1 MSDGH
6 RLYFLKFPC
15 YCQLMSHPTAA
26 RRSYG
31 QFCGV
36 ARALDVI
43 GDRWTLLIIREL
55 LIGPNRFG
63 ELQSG
68 LPGIATNL
76 LTARLRQLE
85 RDGLIERRLGKEPED
100 GTKYV
105 LTSRGEALRN
115 VIHALV
121 RWSGPLMLSGP
132 GRDEFRPGWL
142 AVALPA
148 LVGARPLRP
157 VRIGVETGG
166 AHLVLEVS
174 ATGVTATAGHVE
186 QVDAK
191 LRADPEAILGLAS
204 GVVSVRG
211 AVRGGA
217 KTSGDRRALERV
229 FRPSPMVW

>member
-1 MSDGH
+1 
-6 RLYFLKFPC
+6 
-15 YCQLMSHPTAA
+15 MSHPTAA

-68 LPGIATNL
+68 LPGVATNL
-76 LTARLRQLE
+76 LTERLRQLE

>member
-1 MSDGH
+1 MSEDA
-6 RLYFLKFPC
+6 
-15 YCQLMSHPTAA
+15 AA

-55 LIGPNRFG
+55 FIRPSRFG

-76 LTARLRQLE
+76 LAERLRRLE
-85 RDGLIERRLGKEPED
+85 RDGLIGRRLGTEPED

-105 LTSRGEALRN
+105 LTSRGEALRD

-121 RWSGPLMLSGP
+121 RWSGPLMLSGA
-132 GRDEFRPGWL
+132 GTDEFRSGWL

-148 LVGARPLRP
+148 LVDARPSRP
-157 VRIGVETGG
+157 VRIGVETCGDRF
-166 AHLVLEVS
+166 VLEVN
-174 ATGVTATAGHVE
+174 ATGVTVTAGHAAPL
-186 QVDAK
+186 DAT
-191 LRADPEAILGLAS
+191 LRADP
-204 GVVSVRG
+204 GVVLGVALGVLSSRE

-217 KTSGDRRALERV
+217 RTSGDRRALERA
-229 FRPSPMVW
+229 FRPSPRPQR